1 MDEYDNF
8 PPIAPPAPGSIMRND
23 GTPPQNI
30 EVVVIEKEDDV
41 LQFTQKARQQIVKSL
56 MGKDLNDLNASQ
68 LSLLTASLDGMDRS
82 ALGRKRLQTDEKIGA
97 NNAVAAAII
106 AKVLS
111 TPGALKAGQVDADA
125 TPRKSIPQ
133 LPADPV
139 TIETVDGEMEADARQ
154 MTYDTFMTQ
163 TSGQGA

>member
-8 PPIAPPAPGSIMRND
+8 PPPAPTNTGSVMRND

-30 EVVVIEKEDDV
+30 EVQVIEKEDDV
-41 LQFTQKARQQIVKSL
+41 LLYTQKARQQIVTAL
-56 MGKDLNDLNASQ
+56 MRKDLNDLNASQ
-68 LSLLTASLDGMDRS
+68 ISLLGGMLDGMDRA

-97 NNAVAAAII
+97 NNAVAAALI

-111 TPGALKAGQVDADA
+111 TPGALKSGQVDLDA
-125 TPRKSIPQ
+125 TPRKAVPVLPDIGEPQ
-133 LPADPV
+133 
-139 TIETVDGEMEADARQ
+139 TVPGEMESDARQ